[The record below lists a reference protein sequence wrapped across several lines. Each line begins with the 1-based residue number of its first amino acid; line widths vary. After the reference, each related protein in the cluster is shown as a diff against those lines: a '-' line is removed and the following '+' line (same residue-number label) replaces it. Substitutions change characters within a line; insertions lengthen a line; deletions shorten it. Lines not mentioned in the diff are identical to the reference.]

1 MIIQKNY
8 HRGCDRN
15 VFSVSCS
22 QNETLINQCF
32 GISQEGVPNPM
43 NGKDGIKIFLLIS
56 IFLLY
61 LFCACYC
68 DDTYNYNYIKNV
80 LITVFN

>member
-1 MIIQKNY
+1 MF
-8 HRGCDRN
+8 
-15 VFSVSCS
+15 FSVSCS

-61 LFCACYC
+61 TFFVHV
-68 DDTYNYNYIKNV
+68 IVMIPIIISKM
-80 LITVFN
+80 F